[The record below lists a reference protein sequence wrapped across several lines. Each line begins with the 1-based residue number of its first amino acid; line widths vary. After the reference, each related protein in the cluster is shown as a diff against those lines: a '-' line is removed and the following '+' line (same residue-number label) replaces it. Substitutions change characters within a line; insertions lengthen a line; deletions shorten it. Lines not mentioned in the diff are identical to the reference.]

1 MTESSRAVEAA
12 EAVAAPDDRA
22 AGGLTLYTRV
32 VAFLARL
39 LVSSLGRVRVED
51 ALDAPRQGPL
61 IIVANHISIMDPPL
75 VGGWLAPLLGRRPR
89 FLAKASLFVGP
100 LGTFLRS
107 QGVIPVKA
115 GGSDVAA
122 YRAAKAVLAGG
133 GVVVIFPEGTRSV
146 DGLLQEARPGVALLA
161 ARSGVPIL
169 PVGISNTDVLLG
181 RGKRLPRL
189 GTRVTMRV
197 GRPFTLTA
205 DPSLPR
211 RQALAAANEE
221 LMGRIATLV
230 DERHR
235 GRFAGRA

>member
-1 MTESSRAVEAA
+1 MTQAPRAA
-12 EAVAAPDDRA
+12 EDITWRQDPAM
-22 AGGLTLYTRV
+22 GGLTLNTRV

-39 LVSSLGRVRVED
+39 LVSSLGRVRVTS
-51 ALDAPRQGPL
+51 ALSGRPQGPL

-100 LGTFLRS
+100 IGAFLRW

-115 GGSDVAA
+115 GGRDVEA
-122 YRAAKAVLAGG
+122 YRAARAVLAGG
-133 GVVVIFPEGTRSV
+133 GIVVIFPEGTRSV

-161 ARSGVPIL
+161 TRSGVPIL

-181 RGKRLPRL
+181 RGKRSPRL

-197 GRPFTLTA
+197 GHPFTLTA

-211 RQALAAANEE
+211 RQALAGANEE
-221 LMGRIATLV
+221 LMRRIAALV

-235 GRFAGRA
+235 GRFSDEA

>member
-1 MTESSRAVEAA
+1 MSEGTDV
-12 EAVAAPDDRA
+12 VADGRPQPK
-22 AGGLTLYTRV
+22 GGLTLYTRL

-39 LVSSLGRVRVED
+39 LVSAVGRVRVENAMD
-51 ALDAPRQGPL
+51 RPPQGPL

-100 LGTFLRS
+100 MGAFLRS

-115 GGSDVAA
+115 GGSDVQAF
-122 YRAAKAVLAGG
+122 RAAKAALAGG
-133 GVVVIFPEGTRSV
+133 GIVVIFPEGTRSV
-146 DGLLQEARPGVALLA
+146 DGQLQEARPGVALLA

-169 PVGISNTDVLLG
+169 AVGISNTDVLLG

-197 GRPFTLTA
+197 GQPFTLTA
-205 DPSLPR
+205 DPSLSR

-221 LMGRIATLV
+221 LMRRIAALV
-230 DERHR
+230 EERHR
-235 GRFAGRA
+235 GRFAGPA

>member
-1 MTESSRAVEAA
+1 MSESA
-12 EAVAAPDDRA
+12 EAVAGRPPGR
-22 AGGLTLYTRV
+22 GEGLTLYTRV
-32 VAFLARL
+32 VAALARF
-39 LVSSLGRVRVED
+39 LVSSLGRVRVVNGMD
-51 ALDAPRQGPL
+51 RLPQGPL
-61 IIVANHISIMDPPL
+61 IVVANHISIMDPPL

-100 LGTFLRS
+100 MGAFLRS
-107 QGVIPVKA
+107 QGVISVKA
-115 GGSDVAA
+115 GGSDVEAF
-122 YRAAKAVLAGG
+122 RAARGVLKGG

-161 ARSGVPIL
+161 TRSGVPIL
-169 PVGISNTDVLLG
+169 PVGISDTDVLLG

-205 DPSLPR
+205 DPGVPR
-211 RQALAAANEE
+211 RQALALANED
-221 LMGRIATLV
+221 LMRRIAELV

-235 GRFAGRA
+235 GRFAAPG

>member
-1 MTESSRAVEAA
+1 MNR
-12 EAVAAPDDRA
+12 DRA
-22 AGGLTLYTRV
+22 ASQKGGSGSGLTPYTRF
-32 VAFLARL
+32 VAFLARF
-39 LVSSLGRVRVED
+39 LVTSVGRVRVENAMD
-51 ALDAPRQGPL
+51 TPPLGPL

-100 LGTFLRS
+100 LGAFLRS

-115 GGSDVAA
+115 GGRDVAA
-122 YRAAKAVLAGG
+122 YRAAKAVLADGG
-133 GVVVIFPEGTRSV
+133 IVVIFPEGTRSL
-146 DGLLQEARPGVALLA
+146 DGRLQEARPGVALLA

-169 PVGISNTDVLLG
+169 PVGISDTDVLLG

-189 GTRVTMRV
+189 GTRVTMHV

-205 DPSLPR
+205 DPSVPR

-221 LMGRIATLV
+221 LMGGIAALV

-235 GRFAGRA
+235 GRFSSRA

>member
-1 MTESSRAVEAA
+1 MTERTDASDASDASQHRP
-12 EAVAAPDDRA
+12 AP
-22 AGGLTLYTRV
+22 GLTLYTRLV
-32 VAFLARL
+32 SFLARL
-39 LVSSLGRVRVED
+39 LVSSLGRVRVENAMD
-51 ALDAPRQGPL
+51 EPPQGPL
-61 IIVANHISIMDPPL
+61 IVVANHISTLDPPL

-100 LGTFLRS
+100 IGAFLRS

-115 GGSDVAA
+115 GGSDVEAF
-122 YRAAKAVLAGG
+122 RAARAVLKGG
-133 GVVVIFPEGTRSV
+133 GIVVIFPEGTRSV

-161 ARSGVPIL
+161 TRSGVPIL

-197 GRPFTLTA
+197 GTPFTLTPDA
-205 DPSLPR
+205 SLPR
-211 RQALAAANEE
+211 RQALAEANEE
-221 LMGRIATLV
+221 LMRRIAVLV

>member
-1 MTESSRAVEAA
+1 MSEGS
-12 EAVAAPDDRA
+12 EAVAGRRPER
-22 AGGLTLYTRV
+22 GEGLTLSTRL

-39 LVSSLGRVRVED
+39 LVSAVGRVRVENAMD
-51 ALDAPRQGPL
+51 RPPQGPL

-89 FLAKASLFVGP
+89 FLAKASLFMGP

-115 GGSDVAA
+115 GGSDVEA
-122 YRAAKAVLAGG
+122 YRSARAVLAGG
-133 GVVVIFPEGTRSV
+133 GIVVIFPEGTRSV
-146 DGLLQEARPGVALLA
+146 DGLLQDARPGVALLA
-161 ARSGVPIL
+161 ARSGVRIL

-197 GRPFTLTA
+197 GPPFTLTVDA
-205 DPSLPR
+205 SLPR

-221 LMGRIATLV
+221 VMRRIAALV

-235 GRFAGRA
+235 GRFSQEV

>member
-1 MTESSRAVEAA
+1 MSEGTDV
-12 EAVAAPDDRA
+12 VADGRPQPK
-22 AGGLTLYTRV
+22 GGLTLYTRL

-39 LVSSLGRVRVED
+39 LVSAVGRVRVENAMD
-51 ALDAPRQGPL
+51 RPPQGPL

-100 LGTFLRS
+100 MGAFLRS

-115 GGSDVAA
+115 GGSDVQAF
-122 YRAAKAVLAGG
+122 RAAKAALAGG
-133 GVVVIFPEGTRSV
+133 GIVVIFPEGTRSG
-146 DGLLQEARPGVALLA
+146 DGHLQEARPGVALA
-161 ARSGVPIL
+161 
-169 PVGISNTDVLLG
+169 VGISNTDVLLG

-197 GRPFTLTA
+197 GQPFTLMA
-205 DPSLPR
+205 DPSLSR

-221 LMGRIATLV
+221 LMRRIAALV
-230 DERHR
+230 EERHR
-235 GRFAGRA
+235 GRFAGPA

>member
-1 MTESSRAVEAA
+1 MTEGTD
-12 EAVAAPDDRA
+12 AVATPQQRSAE
-22 AGGLTLYTRV
+22 GLTPYTRL

-39 LVSSLGRVRVED
+39 LVSALGRVRVENAMD
-51 ALDAPRQGPL
+51 SPPRGPL
-61 IIVANHISIMDPPL
+61 IVVANHISIMDPPL

-100 LGTFLRS
+100 LGAFLRS

-115 GGSDVAA
+115 GGSDVEAF
-122 YRAAKAVLAGG
+122 RAARAVLKGG
-133 GVVVIFPEGTRSV
+133 GIVVIFPEGTRSL
-146 DGLLQEARPGVALLA
+146 DGRLQEARPGVALLA

-169 PVGISNTDVLLG
+169 PLGISNTDVLLG

-197 GRPFTLTA
+197 GTPFTLVA

-211 RQALAAANEE
+211 RQALSEANEE
-221 LMGRIATLV
+221 LMRRIAALV

-235 GRFAGRA
+235 GRFAGDC

>member
-1 MTESSRAVEAA
+1 
-12 EAVAAPDDRA
+12 
-22 AGGLTLYTRV
+22 
-32 VAFLARL
+32 VAFLARF
-39 LVSSLGRVRVED
+39 LVTSVGRVRVENAMD
-51 ALDAPRQGPL
+51 TPPLGPL

-100 LGTFLRS
+100 LGAFLRS

-115 GGSDVAA
+115 GGRDVAA
-122 YRAAKAVLAGG
+122 YRAAKAVLADGG
-133 GVVVIFPEGTRSV
+133 IVVIFPEGTRSL
-146 DGLLQEARPGVALLA
+146 DGRLQEARPGVALLA

-169 PVGISNTDVLLG
+169 PVGISDTDVLLG

-205 DPSLPR
+205 DPSVPR

-221 LMGRIATLV
+221 LMGRIAALV

-235 GRFAGRA
+235 GRFSGRA

>member
-1 MTESSRAVEAA
+1 MSR
-12 EAVAAPDDRA
+12 DRA
-22 AGGLTLYTRV
+22 ASRVAGSRSGLTPDTRL
-32 VAFLARL
+32 VAFLARF
-39 LVSSLGRVRVED
+39 LVTSLGRVRVENVMD
-51 ALDAPRQGPL
+51 DMPPQGPL

-100 LGTFLRS
+100 LGAFLRS

-115 GGSDVAA
+115 GGRDVAA
-122 YRAAKAVLAGG
+122 YRAAKAVLADG
-133 GVVVIFPEGTRSV
+133 GVVVIFPEGTRSL

-169 PVGISNTDVLLG
+169 PVGISDTDVLLG

-197 GRPFTLTA
+197 GRPFTLSA
-205 DPSLPR
+205 DPTLPR

-221 LMGRIATLV
+221 LMGRIAALV

-235 GRFAGRA
+235 GRFSGGD